1 MPAPALEYYIGKA
14 LAETMDN
21 PELESAYQEAVELT
35 IATVFPL
42 SRAISISV
50 DGNAILQRAFLE
62 KPTPEL
68 LSRHKELHAA
78 L

>member
-1 MPAPALEYYIGKA
+1 MSVPALEYYIGKI

-21 PELESAYQEAVELT
+21 PELESAYEEAVELT

-42 SRAISISV
+42 FRAISISV
-50 DGNAILQRAFLE
+50 DGNVILQRAFPE
-62 KPTPEL
+62 KPPPV
-68 LSRHKELHAA
+68 LSWHKELHAV